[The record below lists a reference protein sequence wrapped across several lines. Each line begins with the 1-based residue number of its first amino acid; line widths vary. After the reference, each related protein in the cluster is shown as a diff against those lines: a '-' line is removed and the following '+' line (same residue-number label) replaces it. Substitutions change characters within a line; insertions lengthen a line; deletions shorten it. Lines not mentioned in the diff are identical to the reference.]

1 MVSYINHNRIEVF
14 CLLSLSFPMTE
25 YLGKSV
31 SLLDPSPNPSLVHWT
46 RPPFLFLTLQGR
58 TALWPTLLWTSLGW
72 IRKRGSSDEVK
83 LSAATVT
90 KITATVQNTNV
101 HHHLAIF
108 NGFLW
113 FCFSLSNVCHFTV
126 TPVQSLHNWLISCLL
141 FLESNS
147 ECLGG
152 ETLSYQ
158 ISLMCTCK
166 K

>member
-1 MVSYINHNRIEVF
+1 MNHDKIELF

-72 IRKRGSSDEVK
+72 IRKRGSSDEVE

-90 KITATVQNTNV
+90 QITTTVQNTNV
-101 HHHLAIF
+101 QLVHHHQLAIF

-113 FCFSLSNVCHFTV
+113 FCFSRFKTSVTSLSHLFNHYITDSFLVLLG
-126 TPVQSLHNWLISCLL
+126 VQLWMS
-141 FLESNS
+141 F
-147 ECLGG
+147 GG
-152 ETLSYQ
+152 ETLSQ
-158 ISLMCTCK
+158 ISSMCSCK